1 MMLMDAN
8 GFIPFISDFFIKNN
22 LQILFSFWILFVAY
36 PLATAAIVLIDM
48 GIYRLVKIIFKPK
61 ETKEELVLDK

>member
-22 LQILFSFWILFVAY
+22 LQILFSFLILFVAY
-36 PLATAAIVLIDM
+36 PLATAIIVLIDM
-48 GIYRLVKIIFKPK
+48 GIYRLVKIIFKSK
-61 ETKEELVLDK
+61 EVKEELVLEK